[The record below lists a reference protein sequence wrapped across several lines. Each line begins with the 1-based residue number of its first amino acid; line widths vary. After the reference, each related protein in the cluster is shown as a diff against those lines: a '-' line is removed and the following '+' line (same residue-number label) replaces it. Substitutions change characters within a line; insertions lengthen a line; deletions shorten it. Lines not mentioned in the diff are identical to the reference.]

1 MVLASA
7 VLSVCVVCPIINV
20 MLYHKNFIAKELV
33 KIRTH
38 VFSQVPKANI
48 PRSKFPCD
56 HEVKTTFDSGF
67 LVPILVYE
75 VLPAD
80 SIQCRLSLF
89 ARLATLISPI
99 MDNMFMDTFFF
110 FVPERLVFGHFQ
122 NMLGEQDNPDDS
134 TDYLFPTITAPDGG
148 FAVGSLADYFGIPTG
163 VDGLEVRSEPFRAY
177 NLIWNEW
184 FRDQNLQDSAPFT
197 KADSG
202 DSASD
207 YQLLRRCKTHDYYT
221 SCLPWPQKGPG
232 VDLPLGGLAPVS
244 GSGSMDISN
253 FKLANPAYD
262 FGVLPNDVNVVGGV
276 TGTFYN
282 DGTGYGD
289 LGFREFNTPL
299 TVYQGKHDAH
309 YLIKDT
315 TMQPQWPDSSVDFDG
330 VTGLYADLSQA
341 GAVTINA
348 MREAFQVQRWY
359 EALARGGSRYTEVLL
374 NFFGVQ
380 SPDARLQR
388 PEYLGGGS
396 SIIQVNVVPQTSAS
410 DQVTPQGNLSAYA
423 VGVSKTGDGFTKS
436 FVEHGWIIGLVNVR
450 AKLTFQ
456 QGLNRMWSRS
466 TKFDLYWP
474 QFAHLGEQA
483 VLMKEIYAT
492 GDSDADDS
500 VWGYQERYA
509 EYRYYPS
516 LITGKF
522 RSSYAQSLDSWHLGL
537 YYDSA
542 PALNDE
548 FIQDK
553 PPVDRVIAVQ
563 DEPQVL
569 LDAFFKMDCV
579 RAMPLYSVPGL
590 IDHF

>member
-1 MVLASA
+1 M
-7 VLSVCVVCPIINV
+7 
-20 MLYHKNFIAKELV
+20 V

-56 HEVKTTFDSGF
+56 HEVKTTFDSGY
-67 LVPILVYE
+67 LVPILVFE

-80 SIQCRLSLF
+80 SVQCRVSLF

-134 TDYLFPTITAPDGG
+134 TDYLFPTITAPENG

-163 VDGLEVRSEPFRAY
+163 VGGLEVRAEPFRAY

-207 YQLLRRCKTHDYYT
+207 YSLLRRCKSHDYYT

-232 VDLPLGGLAPVS
+232 VDLPLGGLAPISASNGFIKGADVIGKIPMVGVVDDTQVLRHGRLGVSMYDASSPEVYGQNVFAYNTDFYGHFDDGARQAADMTYSELEVPIDSVS
-244 GSGSMDISN
+244 GM
-253 FKLANPAYD
+253 
-262 FGVLPNDVNVVGGV
+262 
-276 TGTFYN
+276 
-282 DGTGYGD
+282 
-289 LGFREFNTPL
+289 
-299 TVYQGKHDAH
+299 
-309 YLIKDT
+309 
-315 TMQPQWPDSSVDFDG
+315 
-330 VTGLYADLSQA
+330 YADLSQA

-380 SPDARLQR
+380 SGDARLQR

-410 DQVTPQGNLSAYA
+410 DAVTPQGNLSAYA

-483 VLMKEIYAT
+483 VLMKEIYAS
-492 GDSDADDS
+492 GDEDDDNA

-522 RSSYAQSLDSWHLGL
+522 RSSYAQSLDSWHLGI

-563 DEPQVL
+563 NEPQVL

>member
-1 MVLASA
+1 MAT
-7 VLSVCVVCPIINV
+7 SVCVVCPIINV
-20 MLYHKNFIAKELV
+20 IALSQNFIAKELV

-56 HEVKTTFDSGF
+56 HEVKTTLDCGY

-80 SIQCRLSLF
+80 SIQCRVSLF

-134 TDYLFPTITAPDGG
+134 TDYLFPTITAPENG

-163 VDGLEVRSEPFRAY
+163 IGGLEVRAEPFRAY

-202 DSASD
+202 DTAND
-207 YQLLRRCKTHDYYT
+207 YNLLRRCKSHDYYT

-232 VDLPLGGLAPVS
+232 VDLPLGGSAPVYGDS
-244 GSGSMDISN
+244 TARITGSLAVSNPYVTLNAVTGSRPLSAYNVDPGATGFGVVHYEDKATDPDEAPYETKISLLGGSGT
-253 FKLANPAYD
+253 LR
-262 FGVLPNDVNVVGGV
+262 PNSDTSF
-276 TGTFYN
+276 TG
-282 DGTGYGD
+282 
-289 LGFREFNTPL
+289 
-299 TVYQGKHDAH
+299 
-309 YLIKDT
+309 I
-315 TMQPQWPDSSVDFDG
+315 
-330 VTGLYADLSQA
+330 YADLSKA

-492 GDSDADDS
+492 GDSDDDDA

-537 YYDSA
+537 YYESA

-548 FIQDK
+548 FIQDN
-553 PPVDRVIAVQ
+553 PPVERVIAVQ
-563 DEPQVL
+563 NEPQVL

>member
-1 MVLASA
+1 
-7 VLSVCVVCPIINV
+7 
-20 MLYHKNFIAKELV
+20 MLYHKNFIVKELV

-56 HEVKTTFDSGF
+56 HEVKTTFDSGYLVPF
-67 LVPILVYE
+67 LVFE

-80 SIQCRLSLF
+80 SVNCRVSLF

-99 MDNMFMDTFFF
+99 MDNMFIDTFFF

-134 TDYLFPTITAPDGG
+134 TDYLFPTITAPEAG
-148 FAVGSLADYFGIPTG
+148 FAVGSLADYFGIPTEIG
-163 VDGLEVRSEPFRAY
+163 GLEVRAEPFRAY

-202 DSASD
+202 DAADD

-232 VDLPLGGLAPVS
+232 VDLPLGGRAPVL
-244 GSGSMDISN
+244 GDGAILGDLTISSPRVS
-253 FKLANPAYD
+253 AIEGPWNPDQELDARI
-262 FGVLPNDVNVVGGV
+262 GVTTASNNRVGNLQIYQDGQYLPESSYRDVNTLYGSSELAL
-276 TGTFYN
+276 TGT
-282 DGTGYGD
+282 
-289 LGFREFNTPL
+289 E
-299 TVYQGKHDAH
+299 
-309 YLIKDT
+309 
-315 TMQPQWPDSSVDFDG
+315 S
-330 VTGLYADLSQA
+330 GLYADLSRA
-341 GAVTINA
+341 GAITINE

-359 EALARGGSRYTEVLL
+359 EALARGGSRYTEILL

-410 DQVTPQGNLSAYA
+410 DAVTPQANLSAYA
-423 VGVSKTGDGFTKS
+423 VGVNKQGDGFTKS

-466 TKFDLYWP
+466 TKFDMYWP

-483 VLMKEIYAT
+483 VLNKEIYAQGT
-492 GDSDADDS
+492 DDDDG
-500 VWGYQERYA
+500 VFGYQERYA

-516 LITGKF
+516 LVTGKF
-522 RSSYAQSLDSWHLGL
+522 RSTYAQSLDSWHLAL
-537 YYDSA
+537 NFDSL

-553 PPVDRVIAVQ
+553 PPVERVIAVQ

>member
-1 MVLASA
+1 MKAYGTVIKHGFLCS
-7 VLSVCVVCPIINV
+7 IIFF
-20 MLYHKNFIAKELV
+20 MLYHKKLIEEMV
-33 KIRTH
+33 KIRNH

-48 PRSKFPCD
+48 PRSKFPSD
-56 HEVKTTFDSGF
+56 HEVKTTFDAGY

-80 SIQCRLSLF
+80 SINCRVSLF

-134 TDYLFPTITAPDGG
+134 TDYLFPTITAPENG

-163 VDGLEVRSEPFRAY
+163 VGGLEVRAEPFRCY
-177 NLIWNEW
+177 NLIFNEW
-184 FRDQNLQDSAPFT
+184 FRDQNLQDSVPFT

-202 DSASD
+202 DDADD
-207 YQLLRRCKTHDYYT
+207 YVLLRRCKSHSYIT

-232 VDLPLGGLAPVS
+232 VDLPLGGQAPILAGDNAVIS
-244 GSGSMDISN
+244 GNSFNLTIPSLVWHNNGNDYTERLGAYFDDQSGM
-253 FKLANPAYD
+253 Y
-262 FGVLPNDVNVVGGV
+262 NDVGV
-276 TGTFYN
+276 ASDNNIPF
-282 DGTGYGD
+282 TGYYGAGN
-289 LGFREFNTPL
+289 LTGQSFNMDHVGTN
-299 TVYQGKHDAH
+299 
-309 YLIKDT
+309 
-315 TMQPQWPDSSVDFDG
+315 
-330 VTGLYADLSQA
+330 GLYADLSQA

-410 DQVTPQGNLSAYA
+410 DAVTPQANLSAYA
-423 VGVSKTGDGFTKS
+423 VGVNHKGDGFTKS

-483 VLMKEIYAT
+483 VLNKEIYAQGT
-492 GDSDADDS
+492 SDDDG
-500 VWGYQERYA
+500 VFGYQERYA

-516 LITGKF
+516 LVTGKF
-522 RSSYAQSLDSWHLGL
+522 RSSYAQSLDSWHLAL
-537 YYDSA
+537 YYESL
-542 PALNDE
+542 PQLNDE
-548 FIQDK
+548 FIQDT
-553 PPVDRVIAVQ
+553 PPVERVVAVQ

>member
-1 MVLASA
+1 M
-7 VLSVCVVCPIINV
+7 
-20 MLYHKNFIAKELV
+20 V
-33 KIRTH
+33 KIRNH

-48 PRSKFPCD
+48 PRSKFPSD
-56 HEVKTTFDSGF
+56 HEVKTTFDSGY

-80 SIQCRLSLF
+80 SINCRVSLF

-99 MDNMFMDTFFF
+99 MDNLFMDTFFF

-134 TDYLFPTITAPDGG
+134 TDYLFPTIKAPENG

-163 VDGLEVRSEPFRAY
+163 VGGLEVRAEPFRCY
-177 NLIWNEW
+177 NLIFNEW
-184 FRDQNLQDSAPFT
+184 FRDQNLQDSVPFT

-202 DSASD
+202 DDADD
-207 YQLLRRCKTHDYYT
+207 YALLRRCKTHDYFS

-232 VDLPLGGLAPVS
+232 VDLPLGGIAPIVPKANTNTLLGGDIFLNYPKVLFQTSTGGVVTNHNADLGVS
-244 GSGSMDISN
+244 INQGANFGNLLYNDADPTPTQTVDDYGGKDLRQLNGSMYIN
-253 FKLANPAYD
+253 KQNAEINL
-262 FGVLPNDVNVVGGV
+262 V
-276 TGTFYN
+276 
-282 DGTGYGD
+282 
-289 LGFREFNTPL
+289 
-299 TVYQGKHDAH
+299 
-309 YLIKDT
+309 
-315 TMQPQWPDSSVDFDG
+315 
-330 VTGLYADLSQA
+330 ADLSQA

-410 DQVTPQGNLSAYA
+410 DAVTPQANLSAYA
-423 VGVSKTGDGFTKS
+423 VGVNHKGDGFTKS

-483 VLMKEIYAT
+483 VLNKEIYAQGT
-492 GDSDADDS
+492 DDDDG
-500 VWGYQERYA
+500 VFGYQERYA

-516 LITGKF
+516 LVTGKF
-522 RSSYAQSLDSWHLGL
+522 RSSYAQSLDSWHLAL
-537 YYDSA
+537 YYDSL
-542 PALNDE
+542 PQLNDE
-548 FIQDK
+548 FIQDT
-553 PPVDRVIAVQ
+553 PPVDRVVAVQ

>member
-1 MVLASA
+1 MCGFSDNFRYV
-7 VLSVCVVCPIINV
+7 
-20 MLYHKNFIAKELV
+20 LYHKNFIKGDGVL
-33 KIRTH
+33 RQH

-56 HEVKTTFDSGF
+56 HEVKTTFDSGY
-67 LVPILVYE
+67 LVPILVFE

-80 SIQCRLSLF
+80 SVNCRVSLF
-89 ARLATLISPI
+89 SRLATLISPI
-99 MDNMFMDTFFF
+99 MDNLFMDTFFF

-134 TDYLFPTITAPDGG
+134 TDYLFPTIKAPKVTG
-148 FAVGSLADYFGIPTG
+148 FEVGSLADYFGIPTG
-163 VDGLEVRSEPFRAY
+163 VPELEVRAEPFRAY
-177 NLIWNEW
+177 NLIFNTW
-184 FRDQNLQDSAPFT
+184 FRDENLQDSVPFT
-197 KADSG
+197 KDDSG
-202 DSASD
+202 DTYED
-207 YQLLRRCKTHDYYT
+207 YELLRRCKAHGYYT

-232 VDLPLGGLAPVS
+232 VDLPLGGTAPISIGDDTLGYALKGSLNLDYPFVRFYEGNYSYDHALMVSCAANNSEGTVIHS
-244 GSGSMDISN
+244 GSPTTETDIYDVSM
-253 FKLANPAYD
+253 L
-262 FGVLPNDVNVVGGV
+262 
-276 TGTFYN
+276 GTSDN
-282 DGTGYGD
+282 SQ
-289 LGFREFNTPL
+289 FNTVSNGINL
-299 TVYQGKHDAH
+299 V
-309 YLIKDT
+309 
-315 TMQPQWPDSSVDFDG
+315 
-330 VTGLYADLSQA
+330 ADLSQA

-410 DQVTPQGNLSAYA
+410 DNVTPQANLSAYA
-423 VGVSKTGDGFTKS
+423 VGVNHKGDGFTKS

-483 VLMKEIYAT
+483 VLMKEIFAQGT
-492 GDSDADDS
+492 DDDND

-537 YYDSA
+537 YFEEA

-548 FIQDK
+548 FIQDN

-579 RAMPLYSVPGL
+579 RPMPLYSVPGL

>member
-1 MVLASA
+1 M
-7 VLSVCVVCPIINV
+7 
-20 MLYHKNFIAKELV
+20 V

-56 HEVKTTFDSGF
+56 HEVKTTFDSGY

-80 SIQCRLSLF
+80 SIQCRVSLF

-99 MDNMFMDTFFF
+99 MDNMFLDTFFF

-163 VDGLEVRSEPFRAY
+163 IDDLEVRAEPFRAY

-202 DSASD
+202 DDADD
-207 YQLLRRCKTHDYYT
+207 YTLLRRCKTHDYYT

-232 VDLPLGGLAPVS
+232 VDLPLGGQAPVVA
-244 GSGSMDISN
+244 GDGAHLFGDGLYIGQPMLRF
-253 FKLANPAYD
+253 FKGNQSYDARFGAY
-262 FGVLPNDVNVVGGV
+262 VLDA
-276 TGTFYN
+276 
-282 DGTGYGD
+282 DGTGVTKQDVVAKNDVFAEGQFSDGYVHASG
-289 LGFREFNTPL
+289 L
-299 TVYQGKHDAH
+299 TAGTGTNFPISQ
-309 YLIKDT
+309 
-315 TMQPQWPDSSVDFDG
+315 VD
-330 VTGLYADLSQA
+330 GLYADLSQA

-410 DQVTPQGNLSAYA
+410 DAVTPQANLSAYA
-423 VGVSKTGDGFTKS
+423 VGVNKDGDGFTKS

-492 GDSDADDS
+492 GDSDDDNA

-537 YYDSA
+537 YYEEA

>member
-1 MVLASA
+1 MKAYGTVIKHGFL
-7 VLSVCVVCPIINV
+7 CPIIIF
-20 MLYHKNFIAKELV
+20 MLYHKKLIKEMV
-33 KIRTH
+33 KIRNH

-48 PRSKFPCD
+48 PRSKFPSD
-56 HEVKTTFDSGF
+56 HEVKTTFDSGY
-67 LVPILVYE
+67 LVPILVFE

-80 SIQCRLSLF
+80 SINCRVSLF

-134 TDYLFPTITAPDGG
+134 TDYLFPTIKAPENG
-148 FAVGSLADYFGIPTG
+148 FDVGSLADYFGIPTG
-163 VDGLEVRSEPFRAY
+163 VGGLEVRAEPFRCY
-177 NLIWNEW
+177 NLIFNEW
-184 FRDQNLQDSAPFT
+184 FRDQNLQDSVPFT

-202 DSASD
+202 DDADD
-207 YQLLRRCKTHDYYT
+207 YQLLRRCKAHSYIT

-232 VDLPLGGLAPVS
+232 VDLPLGGSAPIVAGDNTSINMSYFSLYNPSLRYGQPGTGANLYYQRLGNNFYDQEGIANDVVSQAEGDPWPGQPTVYTAANALTSS
-244 GSGSMDISN
+244 GSSNGATGTISN
-253 FKLANPAYD
+253 IN
-262 FGVLPNDVNVVGGV
+262 
-276 TGTFYN
+276 
-282 DGTGYGD
+282 
-289 LGFREFNTPL
+289 
-299 TVYQGKHDAH
+299 
-309 YLIKDT
+309 
-315 TMQPQWPDSSVDFDG
+315 
-330 VTGLYADLSQA
+330 GLYADLSQA

-410 DQVTPQGNLSAYA
+410 DAVTPQANLSAYA
-423 VGVSKTGDGFTKS
+423 VGVNHKGDGFTKS

-483 VLMKEIYAT
+483 VLNKEIYAQGT
-492 GDSDADDS
+492 SDDDG
-500 VWGYQERYA
+500 VFGYQERYA

-516 LITGKF
+516 LVTGKF
-522 RSSYAQSLDSWHLGL
+522 RSSYAQSLDSWHLAL
-537 YYDSA
+537 YYDSL
-542 PALNDE
+542 PQLNDE
-548 FIQDK
+548 FIQDT
-553 PPVDRVIAVQ
+553 PPVDRVVAVQ

>member
-1 MVLASA
+1 ML
-7 VLSVCVVCPIINV
+7 L
-20 MLYHKNFIAKELV
+20 LYHKNFIVKELV

-56 HEVKTTFDSGF
+56 HEVKTTFDSGY

-80 SIQCRLSLF
+80 SIQCRVSLF

-134 TDYLFPTITAPDGG
+134 TDYLFPTITAPKNG

-163 VDGLEVRSEPFRAY
+163 VEDLEVRAEPFRAY

-197 KADSG
+197 KGDSG
-202 DSASD
+202 DTEAD
-207 YQLLRRCKTHDYYT
+207 YTLLRRCKTHDYYT

-232 VDLPLGGLAPVS
+232 VDLPLGGQAPIRA
-244 GSGSMDISN
+244 GSGNVVGDFNLGSPYAYSTNNPYGDGEDPNNAPFVGRIAGNSALNNRLATLSVVKEGNYLPETDDVLLTSIYGNGTFDISN
-253 FKLANPAYD
+253 L
-262 FGVLPNDVNVVGGV
+262 GG
-276 TGTFYN
+276 
-282 DGTGYGD
+282 
-289 LGFREFNTPL
+289 
-299 TVYQGKHDAH
+299 
-309 YLIKDT
+309 
-315 TMQPQWPDSSVDFDG
+315 M
-330 VTGLYADLSQA
+330 YADLSQA

-410 DQVTPQGNLSAYA
+410 DQVTPQANLSAYA

-492 GDSDADDS
+492 GDEDDDNA

-537 YYDSA
+537 YYEEA

-553 PPVDRVIAVQ
+553 PPVERVIAVQ
-563 DEPQVL
+563 NEPQVL

>member
-1 MVLASA
+1 M
-7 VLSVCVVCPIINV
+7 
-20 MLYHKNFIAKELV
+20 V

-80 SIQCRLSLF
+80 SIQCRVSLF

-122 NMLGEQDNPDDS
+122 NMLGEQDNPNDS
-134 TDYLFPTITAPDGG
+134 TDYLFPTIEAPENG

-163 VDGLEVRSEPFRAY
+163 VEGLEVRAEPFRCY

-207 YQLLRRCKTHDYYT
+207 YSLLRRCKSHDYYT

-232 VDLPLGGLAPVS
+232 VDLPLGGLAPITASS
-244 GSGSMDISN
+244 GTVKG
-253 FKLANPAYD
+253 YD
-262 FGVLPNDVNVVGGV
+262 VLGKIPMVGVIDDTQVLRHSRLGVDMLDVDGTGV
-276 TGTFYN
+276 TGQNVFA
-282 DGTGYGD
+282 
-289 LGFREFNTPL
+289 FNTPF
-299 TVYQGKHDAH
+299 VGHYDDGKREVTDMT
-309 YLIKDT
+309 YSELEI
-315 TMQPQWPDSSVDFDG
+315 PIDSISG
-330 VTGLYADLSQA
+330 MYADLSQA

-410 DQVTPQGNLSAYA
+410 DAVTPQGNLSAYA

-492 GDSDADDS
+492 GDEEDDNA

-537 YYDSA
+537 YYEEA

-553 PPVDRVIAVQ
+553 PPVERVIAVQ
-563 DEPQVL
+563 NEPQVL